1 MDKKRLFS
9 ILLVVFIDL
18 LGFSLILPLLP
29 YYAETFS
36 ASKFQTGLLIAV
48 YALMQLIGAPI
59 LGRLSDRFGR
69 RPVLLISIF
78 GTFLGFLLLGF
89 ANTLWVLFAARILD
103 GITGGNLSVA
113 QAYISD
119 VTDAQNRAKGLGLI
133 GAAFGIG
140 FIIGPVTGG
149 LLSQFGYNVPAFVA
163 AGLALINFILIYAW
177 LPESLTAE
185 KRQQLGEQKKPAVT
199 LGALVAALKRPFT
212 GSLLITRFFFGLAFA
227 IFQSIFSLYALA
239 KFNLSARDT
248 GFVLT
253 YVGVLSVIVQGFLV
267 GRLTARFRED
277 ILITTSVALMAVSL
291 LGWALAPSV
300 FWLLVVLTPT
310 SLSGG
315 ILNTL
320 LSSTLTKAVAPQE
333 IGGILGFSASV
344 ESSTRIIAPI
354 LGGALLEKVGTW
366 SPGAFGA
373 VVMVGMT
380 IYVFTKI
387 YNHPVVIQLSEQKL
401 APVPVAGSD

>member
-1 MDKKRLFS
+1 MNKKYLFS
-9 ILLVVFIDL
+9 ILLVVLIDL

-29 YYAETFS
+29 YYAETFH
-36 ASKFQTGLLIAV
+36 ANEFVTGLLIAS

-69 RPVLLISIF
+69 RPILLISVF

-89 ANTLWVLFAARILD
+89 ANALWMLFAARILD
-103 GITGGNLSVA
+103 GATGGNLSVA

-119 VTDAQNRAKGLGLI
+119 VTDAKNRAKGLGLI

-140 FIIGPVTGG
+140 FIFGPVTGG
-149 LLSQFGYNVPAFVA
+149 LLSQYGYNVPAFA
-163 AGLALINFILIYAW
+163 AAALSFINFLLIFFW

-199 LGALVAALKRPFT
+199 LDALVTALKRPFT

-248 GFVLT
+248 GIVLT
-253 YVGVLSVIVQGFLV
+253 YVGVLSVITQGFLV
-267 GRLTARFRED
+267 GRLTQRFRED
-277 ILITTSVALMAVSL
+277 VLIVVSVVLMAIAL
-291 LGWALAPSV
+291 FGWAIAPTV

-310 SLSGG
+310 SLAGG
-315 ILNTL
+315 TLNTL
-320 LSSTLTKAVAPQE
+320 LSSTLTKAVSPQQ
-333 IGGILGFSASV
+333 IGGILGLSAAV

-354 LGGALLEKVGTW
+354 LGGALLQKVGVW

-373 VVMVGMT
+373 VVMIGVT
-380 IYVFTKI
+380 LYVFAKI
-387 YNHPVVIQLSEQKL
+387 YNHPMVQQLQDQKL
-401 APVPVAGSD
+401 AATAVSD